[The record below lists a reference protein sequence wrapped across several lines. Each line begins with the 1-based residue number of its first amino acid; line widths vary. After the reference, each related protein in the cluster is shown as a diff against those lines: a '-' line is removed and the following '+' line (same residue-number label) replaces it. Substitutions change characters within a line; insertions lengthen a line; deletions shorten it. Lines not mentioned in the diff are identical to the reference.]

1 MTKGPMGEGDIV
13 EALESLRSKD
23 LVRRLTGLAKI
34 VEEGGKE
41 KLPILI
47 EALQDQSWHLRAES
61 AKAIVKE
68 GPRAVPRLLKL
79 LEGGVWYVRAISAQV
94 LGEIGDERA
103 LSPLIRLIGDG
114 NDTVRRNAK
123 EALRR
128 IFEVGAVARLAV
140 AVRECSPGERET
152 ALKLLSAVDPIKAE
166 MMTTLK
172 EEATILVD
180 EEAAP
185 KPAVSEE
192 DSTAE
197 VMRKLRKVLQEM
209 SSNREGG
216 EVGKR

>member
-1 MTKGPMGEGDIV
+1 MAENEIA

-23 LVRRLTGLAKI
+23 LIRRMDGLAKI

-47 EALQDQSWHLRAES
+47 EVLQDQSWHLRAEA

-68 GPRAVPRLLKL
+68 GSRAVSRLLKL

-94 LGEIGDERA
+94 LGEISDERA
-103 LSPLIRLIGDG
+103 VSPLIGLIGDG
-114 NDTVRRNAK
+114 NDTVRRNTK

-140 AVRECSPGERET
+140 ALRECSPGDRET
-152 ALKLLSAVDPIKAE
+152 AFKLLSAVDPIKAE
-166 MMTTLK
+166 MITSIK
-172 EEATILVD
+172 EEAAILLD
-180 EEAAP
+180 EEAPP
-185 KPAVSEE
+185 KPAPSEG

-197 VMRKLRKVLQEM
+197 VMRKLRKVLQEL
-209 SSNREGG
+209 SSGKEGG
-216 EVGKR
+216 GVGQ